1 MPWQTPT
8 LAELRA
14 LNRNNITA
22 RLNSGAMIPNSVLR
36 VMSDANAGL
45 AFLTLM
51 YLNWISKQ
59 LLPDTAET
67 TFLDRFAD
75 IWLAKFGGGRKTAT
89 YASGSVLVTGI
100 AGTVLPL
107 GMQFSGQGAPST
119 SSSAPVTVLYQ
130 STAQVTIGSA
140 PTPVNLTAL
149 TAGAAGNLDPGTIIT
164 FSTAIA
170 GANGIVTV
178 VSMTGGA
185 DQESDDLLRARVLQ
199 RIQQP
204 PMGGA
209 ATDYVAWAESIPGV
223 TRAWC
228 SPGEMGIGTVTLR
241 FMMDQLR
248 ATPGNYLTSGFPNAT
263 DVAAVQ
269 AYVNSVRP
277 VTAIDVFVEAPIPEP
292 INFVLGNLSPSD
304 AGTVQNIVTSVN
316 NLLLLKGAP
325 ANAVDGTSQLGQTI
339 YQAWISDAVYQAA
352 GVNFFDLVMA
362 DHSMP
367 TNGSLAVLGNI
378 VLGPAT
384 DFSTPLGSQYVPL
397 TNV

>member
-1 MPWQTPT
+1 MPWTTPT
-8 LAELRA
+8 LKALRA
-14 LNRNNITA
+14 LNRDNITA
-22 RLNSGAMIPNSVLR
+22 RLNSGAMVPNSALR

-45 AFLTLM
+45 AYLTLL
-51 YLNWISKQ
+51 YLNWLSKQ

-67 TFLDRFAD
+67 TFLDRFAT
-75 IWLAKFGGGRKTAT
+75 IWLKNFGGGRKTAT
-89 YASGSVLVTGI
+89 YASGSALVNGI

-107 GMQFSGQGAPST
+107 GTQFSGQGSSSST
-119 SSSAPVTVLYQ
+119 SAPPVTVIFQ
-130 STAQVTIGSA
+130 STAQVTIGTA

-149 TAGAAGNLDPGTIIT
+149 TAGAAGNMAPGAIIT
-164 FSTAIA
+164 FATAIA

-178 VSMTGGA
+178 VSMAGGA
-185 DQESDDLLRARVLQ
+185 DQETDALLRARVLQ

-228 SPGEMGIGTVTLR
+228 SPNEMGLGSVTLR
-241 FMMDQLR
+241 FMMDELR
-248 ATPGNYLTSGFPNAT
+248 ATPGNYLTSGFPT
-263 DVAAVQ
+263 SVDVAAVQ

-277 VTAIDVFVEAPIPEP
+277 VTAQDVFVVAPIPEP

-304 AGTVQNIVTSVN
+304 PGTVQNIVTSVN

-325 ANAVDGTSQLGQTI
+325 ANAVDGKSQPGQTI
-339 YQAWISDAVYQAA
+339 YAAWISDAVYQAA

-362 DHSMP
+362 DHTMP
-367 TNGSLAVLGNI
+367 NNGALAVLGNI

-384 DFSTPLGSQYVPL
+384 DFSTPLGSQYLPL
-397 TNV
+397 TNM